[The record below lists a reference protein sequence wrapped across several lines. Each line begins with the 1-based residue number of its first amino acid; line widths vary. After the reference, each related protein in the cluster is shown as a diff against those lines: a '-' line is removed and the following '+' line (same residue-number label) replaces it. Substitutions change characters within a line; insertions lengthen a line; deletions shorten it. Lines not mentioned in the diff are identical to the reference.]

1 MNSLKIKI
9 LGLIALI
16 MCGVIGLITWKNLVT
31 QHEMLAKVAEQN
43 GRLVSETIR
52 NSIQSNMKNGEQ
64 NKVQGIFVE
73 IGENPLISAVR
84 IFDESGRILTSAK
97 QEEIG
102 SLINTSDLLAYR
114 SGRASYLEIINGQ
127 ESYKT
132 LLPFANSSECT
143 GCHDAEEKVL
153 GILSLQLSLRDTE
166 TLQASSRNTTLLA
179 AISAIGLLVI
189 VITTFILFYVDAPIR
204 KLITAMKQVE
214 QGDFDQATIQINS
227 SEEMAELADKFNGM
241 VDHLKSLVENTI
253 LHECELAVNREQLA
267 HQGELQSMNIT
278 LEERLKEIEYLNISL
293 EERIEEIEE
302 ANYKIADLASDLE
315 CKNKSLEMT
324 VSRLSAL
331 NKMGLALNS
340 TLDLESLFETMI
352 RRAMEAVG
360 AEVGHILLYDF
371 EHGTLK
377 VGGAVGLFD
386 LVNRETRLPLRPGGV
401 TYWVIQKRQPL
412 LIEKTEN
419 NREFSPVSALG
430 YTRESVICAPL
441 IVKDEIIG
449 TITLANK
456 GDRSSFKEQDLEL
469 LTTIAAQASVAIKN
483 VHLYEDQQTTYLN
496 TMQALVSA
504 VEASDPYTRGHSER
518 VTRYAQ
524 ILGRQL
530 NLTSDSFKRLERA
543 SILHDIGKIGIDV
556 AVLHKEGILSA
567 NDVDILQQHPLIGT
581 KILEPISFLGTVR
594 QIIVQHHER
603 YDGMGYPFRV
613 KGEDILLEARIIAVV
628 DTYDAMTSDR
638 PYRKALAHEIAVAEI
653 RKYSGTQF
661 DPYVADAMLTLCQ
674 NGQWPL

>member
-9 LGLIALI
+9 LGLIAII

-31 QHEMLAKVAEQN
+31 QRDILATVAEQN
-43 GRLVSETIR
+43 GSLVSETIR
-52 NSIQSNMKNGEQ
+52 NSINSNMKNGEQ
-64 NKVQGIFVE
+64 DKVQGVFAE
-73 IGENPLISAVR
+73 IGANPSIAGIR
-84 IFDESGRILTSAK
+84 IFDESGRILTSANK
-97 QEEIG
+97 DDIG

-114 SGRASYLEIINGQ
+114 SGRTSYLEIVDGQ
-127 ESYKT
+127 ELYIT
-132 LLPFANSSECT
+132 LLPFENSAECN
-143 GCHDAEEKVL
+143 GCHDAEQKIL
-153 GILSLQLSLRDTE
+153 GILSLQLSLKDTE
-166 TLQASSRNTTLLA
+166 HLQTTSRNTTLLT
-179 AISAIGLLVI
+179 AIGAIGLLVI

-204 KLITAMKQVE
+204 KIIAAMRQVE
-214 QGDFDQATIQINS
+214 EGEFDQASIEIDS
-227 SEEMAELADKFNGM
+227 SEEMSELADKFNGM
-241 VDHLKSLVENTI
+241 VDHLKALVENTI

-267 HQGELQSMNIT
+267 HQGELQGMNIT

-315 CKNKSLEMT
+315 CKNNSLEMT
-324 VSRLSAL
+324 ISRLSAL
-331 NKMGLALNS
+331 NKMGVALNS

-352 RRAMEAVG
+352 RRALEAVG
-360 AEVGHILLYDF
+360 AEVGYILLYDF

-386 LVNRETRLPLRPGGV
+386 IVNRETRLPLRPGGL
-401 TYWVIQKRQPL
+401 TYWVIQKRQPI
-412 LIEKTEN
+412 LIDKFEN
-419 NREFSPVSALG
+419 TREFSPVSSLG
-430 YTRESVICAPL
+430 YTRNTLICAPL

-456 GDRSSFKEQDLEL
+456 ADLSPFKEHDLEL
-469 LTTIAAQASVAIKN
+469 LSTIAAQASVAIKN

-530 NLTSDSFKRLERA
+530 NLTSDAFKRLERA
-543 SILHDIGKIGIDV
+543 SILHDIGKIGIDI
-556 AVLHKEGILSA
+556 AVLHKEGALST

-613 KGEDILLEARIIAVV
+613 KGEEILLEARIIAVV

-638 PYRKALAHEIAVAEI
+638 PYRKALSHEIAVAEI
-653 RKYSGTQF
+653 KKYSGTQF

>member
-16 MCGVIGLITWKNLVT
+16 MCGVIGLITWKNLET
-31 QHEMLAKVAEQN
+31 QHDMLAQVAEQN

-52 NSIQSNMKNGEQ
+52 NSIKSNMKNGEQ
-64 NKVQGIFVE
+64 DKVQGIFVE
-73 IGENPLISAVR
+73 ISENPSISSIK
-84 IFDESGRILTSAK
+84 IFDESGRVLTSAK
-97 QEEIG
+97 SEDIG
-102 SLINTSDLLAYR
+102 SLINPTDLLAYR
-114 SGRASYLEIINGQ
+114 SGRTSFLEIVNGH

-132 LLPFANSSECT
+132 LLPFENTTECNS
-143 GCHDAEEKVL
+143 CHDAEQKIL
-153 GILSLQLSLRDTE
+153 GILSLQLSLRDIE
-166 TLQASSRNTTLLA
+166 TLQAGSRNTTLLA
-179 AISAIGLLVI
+179 AIIAIGLLVV

-204 KLITAMKQVE
+204 KIIGAMKQVE
-214 QGDFDQATIQINS
+214 KGEFDRASIEIDS
-227 SEEMAELADKFNGM
+227 SEEMAELAEKFNGM

-267 HQGELQSMNIT
+267 HQGEVQSMNNT

-315 CKNKSLEMT
+315 SKNTSLEMT

-331 NKMGLALNS
+331 NKMGVALNS

-352 RRAMEAVG
+352 RRAMDAVG
-360 AEVGHILLYDF
+360 AEVGYILLYDLA
-371 EHGTLK
+371 HGTLK
-377 VGGAVGLFD
+377 VGAAVGLFD
-386 LVNRETRLPLRPGGV
+386 LVNRDTRLPLRPGGV

-419 NREFSPVSALG
+419 SREFSPVSSLG
-430 YTRESVICAPL
+430 YTRETLICAPL

-456 GDRSSFKEQDLEL
+456 SDLTTFKEQDLEL
-469 LTTIAAQASVAIKN
+469 LSTIGAQASVAIKN

-543 SILHDIGKIGIDV
+543 SILHDIGKIGIDA
-556 AVLHKEGILSA
+556 AVLHKEGVLSA
-567 NDVDILQQHPLIGT
+567 NDVQILQQHPLIGT
-581 KILEPISFLGTVR
+581 RILEPISFLAPVR

-603 YDGMGYPFRV
+603 YDGMGYPFCV
-613 KGEDILLEARIIAVV
+613 KGDDILLEARIIAVV

-638 PYRKALAHEIAVAEI
+638 PYRKALSHEIAMAEI
-653 RKYSGTQF
+653 KKYSGTQF
-661 DPYVADAMLTLCQ
+661 DPYVADAMLTLCN

>member
-31 QHEMLAKVAEQN
+31 QHDMLAKVAEQN

-52 NSIQSNMKNGEQ
+52 NSIHSNMKNGEQ
-64 NKVQGIFVE
+64 DKVQGMFAE
-73 IGENPLISAVR
+73 IGENPSISAVR
-84 IFDESGRILTSAK
+84 IFDESGRILTSAHK
-97 QEEIG
+97 DDIG
-102 SLINTSDLLAYR
+102 SLIKTSDLLAYR
-114 SGRASYLEIINGQ
+114 SGRTSFLEIVDGH
-127 ESYKT
+127 ERYKT
-132 LLPFANSSECT
+132 LLPFENSSECS
-143 GCHDAEEKVL
+143 GCHDADQKIL
-153 GILSLQLSLRDTE
+153 GILSLQISLKDTE
-166 TLQASSRNTTLLA
+166 HLQATSRNTTLLA
-179 AISAIGLLVI
+179 AIGAIGLLVV
-189 VITTFILFYVDAPIR
+189 VITTFILIYVDAPIR
-204 KLITAMKQVE
+204 KIITAMKRVE
-214 QGDFDQATIQINS
+214 HGEFDQATIQIDS
-227 SEEMAELADKFNGM
+227 SEEMSELADKFNGM

-315 CKNKSLEMT
+315 CKNNSLEVT
-324 VSRLSAL
+324 ISRLSAL
-331 NKMGLALNS
+331 NKMGVALNS

-352 RRAMEAVG
+352 RRALEAVG
-360 AEVGHILLYDF
+360 ADVGYILLYDF

-412 LIEKTEN
+412 LIEKAAN
-419 NREFSPVSALG
+419 NREFSPVSSLG
-430 YTRESVICAPL
+430 YTRDTLICAPL

-456 GDRSSFKEQDLEL
+456 GDLSSFKEQDLEL

-530 NLTSDSFKRLERA
+530 NLSSDAFKRLERA

-556 AVLHKEGILSA
+556 AVLHKEGVLSA
-567 NDVDILQQHPLIGT
+567 SDVDILQQHPLIGT
-581 KILEPISFLGTVR
+581 RILEPISFLGTVR
-594 QIIVQHHER
+594 QIIAQHHER

-613 KGEDILLEARIIAVV
+613 KGDDILLEARIIAVV

-638 PYRKALAHEIAVAEI
+638 PYRKALSHEIAVAEI
-653 RKYSGTQF
+653 KKYSGTQF

>member
-31 QHEMLAKVAEQN
+31 QHDMLAKVAEQN

-52 NSIQSNMKNGEQ
+52 NSINSSMKNGEQ
-64 NKVQGIFVE
+64 RKIQGIFAE
-73 IGENPLISAVR
+73 IAENPSISTIR
-84 IFDESGRILTSAK
+84 IFDESGRILTANK
-97 QEEIG
+97 RDDIG
-102 SLINTSDLLAYR
+102 SLIETSDLLAYR
-114 SGRASYLEIINGQ
+114 SGRTSYLEIVDGH
-127 ESYKT
+127 EHYKT
-132 LLPFANSSECT
+132 LLPFENSRECS
-143 GCHDAEEKVL
+143 GCHDPEQKVL
-153 GILSLQLSLRDTE
+153 GILSLQLSLKDTE
-166 TLQASSRNTTLLA
+166 HLQATSRNTTLLA
-179 AISAIGLLVI
+179 AIGAIGLLVI
-189 VITTFILFYVDAPIR
+189 VITTFILVYVDAPIR
-204 KLITAMKQVE
+204 KIITAMKRVE
-214 QGDFDQATIQINS
+214 HGEFDQATIHIDS
-227 SEEMAELADKFNGM
+227 SEELSELADKFNGM

-253 LHECELAVNREQLA
+253 LHECELAVNRVQLA

-315 CKNKSLEMT
+315 CKNNSLEVT
-324 VSRLSAL
+324 ISRLSAL
-331 NKMGLALNS
+331 NKMGVALNS

-352 RRAMEAVG
+352 RRAIEAVG
-360 AEVGHILLYDF
+360 AEVGYILLYDF
-371 EHGTLK
+371 EYGSLK

-386 LVNRETRLPLRPGGV
+386 LVNCETRLPLRPGGV

-412 LIEKTEN
+412 LIERAEN
-419 NREFSPVSALG
+419 CREFSPVSSLG
-430 YTRESVICAPL
+430 YTRDTLICAPL

-456 GDRSSFKEQDLEL
+456 GDLSSFKEQDLEL

-518 VTRYAQ
+518 VTRYSQ

-530 NLTSDSFKRLERA
+530 NLTSDAFKRLERA

-556 AVLHKEGILSA
+556 AVLHKEGVLSA
-567 NDVDILQQHPLIGT
+567 SDVDILQQHPLIGT

-594 QIIVQHHER
+594 QIIAQHHER

-613 KGEDILLEARIIAVV
+613 KGEDILLEARIIAVA

-638 PYRKALAHEIAVAEI
+638 PYRKALSHEIAVAEI
-653 RKYSGTQF
+653 KKYSGTQF
-661 DPYVADAMLTLCQ
+661 DPYVANAMLTLCQ

>member
-16 MCGVIGLITWKNLVT
+16 MCGVIGLITWKNLVI
-31 QHEMLAKVAEQN
+31 QHDMLAKVAAQN

-52 NSIQSNMKNGEQ
+52 NSIHSSMKNGEQ
-64 NKVQGIFVE
+64 SKVQGIFAE
-73 IGENPLISAVR
+73 ISENSSIASIN
-84 IFDESGRILTSAK
+84 IFDESGRILTSANK
-97 QEEIG
+97 DDIG
-102 SLINTSDLLAYR
+102 SLIKTSDLLAYR
-114 SGRASYLEIINGQ
+114 SGRTSYLEIVDGH
-127 ESYKT
+127 ERYKT
-132 LLPFANSSECT
+132 LLPFENSSECN
-143 GCHDAEEKVL
+143 GCHDAEQKIL
-153 GILSLQLSLRDTE
+153 GILSLQISLKDTE
-166 TLQASSRNTTLLA
+166 HLQETSRNTTLLA
-179 AISAIGLLVI
+179 AIGAIGLLVI
-189 VITTFILFYVDAPIR
+189 VITTFILVYVDAPLR
-204 KLITAMKQVE
+204 KIITAMKRVE
-214 QGDFDQATIQINS
+214 HGEFDQATIQIDS
-227 SEEMAELADKFNGM
+227 SEEMSELAEKFNGM

-315 CKNKSLEMT
+315 CKNNSLEMT
-324 VSRLSAL
+324 ISRLSAL
-331 NKMGLALNS
+331 NKMGVALNS
-340 TLDLESLFETMI
+340 THDLESLFETMI
-352 RRAMEAVG
+352 RRALEAVG
-360 AEVGHILLYDF
+360 AEVGYILLYDF

-412 LIEKTEN
+412 LIEKTAN
-419 NREFSPVSALG
+419 AREFSPISSLG
-430 YTRESVICAPL
+430 YTRDTLICAPL

-530 NLTSDSFKRLERA
+530 NLSSDAFKRLERA
-543 SILHDIGKIGIDV
+543 SILHDIGKIGIDA
-556 AVLHKEGILSA
+556 AVLHKEGVLSA
-567 NDVDILQQHPLIGT
+567 SDVDILQQHPLIGT
-581 KILEPISFLGTVR
+581 KILEPITFLGTVR
-594 QIIVQHHER
+594 QIILQHHER

-613 KGEDILLEARIIAVV
+613 KGDDILLEARIIAVV
-628 DTYDAMTSDR
+628 DTYDAMTSNR
-638 PYRKALAHEIAVAEI
+638 PYRKALSHEVAVAEI
-653 RKYSGTQF
+653 KKYSGTQF